1 MINYI
6 LNYHIHTEK
15 SRRTGINTLKLF
27 QNDVIQRKIIY
38 GLSILIY
45 QFLFHSLA
53 FKREKIQRIC
63 SPVCTELF
71 FLCNTFLSLDRLAF
85 TVQASC
91 QENLQQTKVRPY

>member
-15 SRRTGINTLKLF
+15 SRRTGILGNFLFHMCIKSFRINTLKLF

-53 FKREKIQRIC
+53 FKREKYSVSVRQFAL
-63 SPVCTELF
+63 SYFFYATLF
-71 FLCNTFLSLDRLAF
+71 F
-85 TVQASC
+85 
-91 QENLQQTKVRPY
+91 P

>member
-6 LNYHIHTEK
+6 LNYHSHTEK
-15 SRRTGINTLKLF
+15 SRRTGILGNFLSHMCIKSFRINTLKLF

-53 FKREKIQRIC
+53 FKREKIQRVC
-63 SPVCTELF
+63 SPVCTELLF
-71 FLCNTFLSLDRLAF
+71 FMQHFSFL
-85 TVQASC
+85 
-91 QENLQQTKVRPY
+91 K